1 MALVSFL
8 FLILYHRIYKDLDP
22 MFATT
27 LPSGKIEKK
36 KKEKRHTSEVGQYL
50 RNMSHIIQCT
60 VTILLPVRQIMDVF
74 HSD

>member
-36 KKEKRHTSEVGQYL
+36 KKRRKDTLQKLDSIYVICLTYTMY
-50 RNMSHIIQCT
+50 RNHI
-60 VTILLPVRQIMDVF
+60 VTGETNYGCVPF
-74 HSD
+74 